1 MMGERLEDIRRLR
14 ERMGNDSLEP
24 DTARVERKLVK
35 ARILGILL
43 ADARRASGHSVE
55 EVAEL
60 LDLTSAEYEEME
72 SGDSMPSLPQLE
84 VLAYFF
90 NVPVSHFWGGDTLP
104 VKRQE
109 SHVRER
115 IPAILSLRDR
125 ILGVQLQQLR
135 EAAGVS
141 VADLADQ
148 TDLDAKRIRDAERG
162 RLSLPLDELE
172 ALTQCVQGRLSEL
185 VDGHGPVGQQ
195 LQAQDDFERFAS
207 LPAELRSFVLQPINR
222 SYLDLAVRL
231 SDMEVEKLR
240 GIAEAILEITL

>member
-14 ERMGNDSLEP
+14 ERMGNDTLEP
-24 DTARVERKLVK
+24 EVAHSERKLVK

-43 ADARRASGHSVE
+43 ADARRASGHNEE
-55 EVAEL
+55 EVADL
-60 LDLTSAEYEEME
+60 LDLTPGEYRALEA
-72 SGDSMPSLPQLE
+72 GDAMPSLPQLE
-84 VLAYFF
+84 VMAYFF

-109 SHVRER
+109 SRVRER
-115 IPAILSLRDR
+115 IPAILALRDR

-135 EAAGVS
+135 EQANLS

-148 TDLDAKRIRDAERG
+148 TSLDAKRIRDAERG
-162 RLSLPLDELE
+162 RISLPLDELE
-172 ALTQCVQGRLSEL
+172 ALTQSMQGRLSEL

-195 LQAQDDFERFAS
+195 LQAKEDFEQFAS

-222 SYLDLAVRL
+222 SYLDLAARL
-231 SDMEVEKLR
+231 SEMDVEKLR